1 MPSLPRRLGGLGV
14 SRCPDH
20 PRLAMIAELA
30 TIAYLRRSP
39 QERFMFGIFCSIDS
53 MKVVSKKRS
62 GNYRLLLLASDP
74 LWDQVAKRSR
84 RGFSLSP
91 FVLPFVLPFWSIS
104 PSSDLLNQLHAW
116 SLRKVEVLAIA
127 CRSPDRSCAVAPPA
141 VLRKAGP
148 RAVWLFSAARRS
160 RIPSLCARAGQAVF

>member
-1 MPSLPRRLGGLGV
+1 MPRPSQTCDDRGTCDDRLPSQVAPGALHV
-14 SRCPDH
+14 W
-20 PRLAMIAELA
+20 
-30 TIAYLRRSP
+30 YL
-39 QERFMFGIFCSIDS
+39 FCSIDS

-62 GNYRLLLLASDP
+62 GNYHLLLLASGP

-84 RGFSLSP
+84 RSCSLSP

-104 PSSDLLNQLHAW
+104 PSSNLLKQLHAW